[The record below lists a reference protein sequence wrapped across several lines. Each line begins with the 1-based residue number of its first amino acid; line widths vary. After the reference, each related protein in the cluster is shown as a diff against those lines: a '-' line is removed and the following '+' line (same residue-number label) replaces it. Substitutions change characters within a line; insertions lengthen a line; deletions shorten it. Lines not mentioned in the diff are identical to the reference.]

1 MKGENRRD
9 NIFRRAREEVTVP
22 ELLERYGFPLRRVGS
37 TLRSSRCP
45 ACGQSSHRSVKLV
58 VWEDRWYCHRCE
70 ESGDVITAV
79 QWLEGLGAKDAALFL
94 LGEEEPRRERKRL
107 KQVEPPKR
115 SSFDEEEKKRLEAV
129 KKAVEALISV
139 ARRGAGSRKRI
150 WEYLT
155 REKRIPER
163 IVREALKRGIVYFLP
178 DNPFQLKQAVLEHIS
193 EDVLRKA
200 GLLKEQTD
208 KKTGEI
214 KTFLKILPRRP
225 VLTPFRSNGS
235 GITGAEFRSVDGA
248 DPKTIAIGRIFPWWW
263 KGEGRDVLLT
273 EGLTDFL
280 SAPAMGW
287 RGNVLGLTGV
297 GQVRNP
303 RIKEC
308 FRKLLSQGFKLFPA
322 FDNDEA
328 GRKALEA
335 LEEEFEVSGVFIPP
349 PGKDLNDVLRD
360 GGHIEDIR
368 EHYEEAGYV

>member
-1 MKGENRRD
+1 MSRNSRRD
-9 NIFRRAREEVTVP
+9 NIFRRAREEISVP

-58 VWEDRWYCHRCE
+58 VWEDAWYCHRCE

-79 QWLEGLGAKDAALFL
+79 QWLEGLTAKDAALFL
-94 LGEEEPRRERKRL
+94 LGEEEPRRERRFRK
-107 KQVEPPKR
+107 VEPPKKTP
-115 SSFDEEEKKRLEAV
+115 SFEEEEKKRLEAV
-129 KKAVEALISV
+129 RKAVEALISV
-139 ARRGAGSRKRI
+139 ARNGAGSRKKI
-150 WEYLT
+150 WEYLI
-155 REKRIPER
+155 EKRSIPKW
-163 IVREALKRGIVYFLP
+163 IIREALKRGIVHFLP
-178 DNPFQLKQAVLEHIS
+178 DNPFQLKQAVLDNVPEN
-193 EDVLRKA
+193 VLHEA
-200 GLLKEQTD
+200 GLLKERVD
-208 KKTGEI
+208 KKTGEVSNR
-214 KTFLKILPRRP
+214 LAILPRRP

-235 GITGAEFRSVDGA
+235 GITGAEFRTVDGA
-248 DPKTIAIGRIFPWWW
+248 DPKTIAIGKIFPWWW
-263 KGEGRDVLLT
+263 KGEGRDVLIT

-303 RIKEC
+303 RIREC
-308 FRKLLSQGFKLFPA
+308 FKKLLDRGFRLFPA

-335 LEEEFEVSGVFIPP
+335 LEEEFSIEGIFIPP

-360 GGHIEDIR
+360 GGHIEDLR
-368 EHYEEAGYV
+368 ETYEEVMYV

>member
-1 MKGENRRD
+1 MNKGETRRD
-9 NIFRRAREEVTVP
+9 NIFHRAKEEISVP
-22 ELLERYGFPLRRVGS
+22 DLLERYGFPLKRVGS
-37 TLRSSRCP
+37 SLRSSRCP
-45 ACGQSSHRSVKLV
+45 SCGQSSHRSVKLV

-79 QWLEGLGAKDAALFL
+79 QWLEGLTAKDAALFL
-94 LGEEEPRRERKRL
+94 LGEEEPRRERRFRK
-107 KQVEPPKR
+107 VEPPKKL

-129 KKAVEALISV
+129 RKAVEALISV

-150 WEYLT
+150 WSYLT
-155 REKRIPER
+155 QERRIPER
-163 IVREALKRGIVYFLP
+163 VVREALRRGIVHFLP
-178 DNPFQLKQAVLEHIS
+178 DNPFQLKQTVLNS
-193 EDVLRKA
+193 VPEDVLREA

-263 KGEGRDVLLT
+263 KGEGQDVLIT

-308 FRKLLSQGFKLFPA
+308 FRKLL
-322 FDNDEA
+322 D
-328 GRKALEA
+328 R
-335 LEEEFEVSGVFIPP
+335 VSGSFP
-349 PGKDLNDVLRD
+349 LSTTTR
-360 GGHIEDIR
+360 R
-368 EHYEEAGYV
+368 EGRPWRPWRRSFLLKVCSFPHPERISTMS